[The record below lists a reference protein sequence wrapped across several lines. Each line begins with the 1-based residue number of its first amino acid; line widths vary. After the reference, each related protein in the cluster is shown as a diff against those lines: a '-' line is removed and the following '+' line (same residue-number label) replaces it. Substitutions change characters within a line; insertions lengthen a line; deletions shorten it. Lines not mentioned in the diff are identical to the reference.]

1 MHPKAKN
8 MDLPTLVLVAIGLSL
23 DTFAV
28 SISVGLMKCHIRFWQ
43 ATRLALVLAFFQG
56 GLPVLG
62 WFVGDQIIS
71 ITNGFGHYVAFAL
84 LSGIGIKMIIES
96 LKPEEKRNP
105 VNPFKLIVIVG
116 MAISTSID
124 ALVVGFSF
132 AFIDV
137 NIFHALIIIGFT
149 TYLFGML
156 GMLFGKKA
164 GMRFGKRMEIVGG
177 VVLLGLGL
185 KILIEN
191 LNGSGAL
198 M

>member
-1 MHPKAKN
+1 
-8 MDLPTLVLVAIGLSL
+8 MDLPALTLVAIGLSL

-43 ATRLALVLAFFQG
+43 ATRLALILAFFQG
-56 GLPVLG
+56 GLPLLG
-62 WFVGDQIIS
+62 WFVGEQVIS

-96 LKPEEKRNP
+96 LKPEEKRKP
-105 VNPFKLIVIVG
+105 VDPFKFIVILG
-116 MAISTSID
+116 MAISTSVD

-137 NIFHALIIIGFT
+137 NIFYAVVIIGFA
-149 TYLFGML
+149 TYLFAML

-164 GMRFGKRMEIVGG
+164 GAHFGQRMEIVGG
-177 VVLLGLGL
+177 IVLLGLGL

-191 LNGSGAL
+191 LNNSGVL
-198 M
+198 G

>member
-1 MHPKAKN
+1 MFMN
-8 MDLPTLVLVAIGLSL
+8 IPTLVLVAIGLSF

-28 SISVGLMKCHIRFWQ
+28 SVSIGVMKCQIRFWQ
-43 ATRLALVLAFFQG
+43 ATWLSLVLAFFQG
-56 GLPVLG
+56 VMPVAGWVLG
-62 WFVGDQIIS
+62 EQVVAF
-71 ITNGFGHYVAFAL
+71 TNGLGHYLAFAL
-84 LSGIGIKMIIES
+84 LSGIGVKMIFES
-96 LKPEEKRNP
+96 LQPEEKRNP

-137 NIFHALIIIGFT
+137 NIFHAVIIIGFA

-164 GMRFGKRMEIVGG
+164 GLRFGKRMEIVGG
-177 VVLLGLGL
+177 IVLLGLGP
-185 KILIEN
+185 KILLEN
-191 LNGSGAL
+191 LNGSGVL
-198 M
+198 G